1 MKRASWNGQV
11 IAESSDL
18 VVVEGNDY
26 FPQDSL
32 KKEFFKAT
40 EHHTTC
46 AWKGVASYFDIEVAG
61 QVNAGAAWYYPTPSA
76 AAKNIEGRVAFW
88 RGVVVAEVK

>member
-11 IAESSDL
+11 IAESNDL

-61 QVNAGAAWYYPTPSA
+61 KVNAGAAWYYPTPSA

-88 RGVVVAEVK
+88 RGVVVSEVK